1 MAAVTFVNVRAAIM
15 AEFERTARPLAHVA
29 DKISAVKRKGKSP
42 TFQEQRKTYAP
53 KAPQD
58 NDRQDRPKRSKR
70 AGKGKKREHSHIV
83 SSALIPPAVTNRL
96 QQTHHLQTPAQ
107 AVPPVATL
115 GTVVGGSSRAPI

>member
-83 SSALIPPAVTNRL
+83 SSALIPPTVTNRL
-96 QQTHHLQTPAQ
+96 QETHHLQTEAF
-107 AVPPVATL
+107 PPVATL
-115 GTVVGGSSRAPI
+115 GTVVGGPS